1 MISEITKYLRE
12 LAQKCVALARECP
25 DLSTSYEL
33 EEVAT
38 DLMAKASE
46 LEQLHLE

>member
-12 LAQKCVALARECP
+12 LAQKCVAMARACP

-33 EEVAT
+33 EEIAS
-38 DLMAKASE
+38 DLMAKARD